1 MRDETSPPI
10 ISPLRSAAA
19 LAIAGVR
26 PLKSKGQNFLVQA
39 RIADRIVAAAELA
52 PGDDVIEIGP
62 GLGIL
67 SERIARCPIRRLA
80 LVELDPRLSERLC
93 AHFEHDSYVSIIA
106 RDFLK
111 TDFRELYERQ
121 PLRIIGNLPF
131 NVAAAILERLCGH
144 HAAIAR
150 MVLMFQREVAERIR
164 AARASFSPRRGTRGA
179 VDDTRVLF
187 RSAQDDSQR
196 TMWWTSP
203 DARSRRIR
211 APLRANRS
219 VGARRDAF
227 RDRLRPPRSL
237 ARTARARGPRPR
249 CLSCPKSNRS
259 AGSSHARPRD
269 AQSSP
274 PRSTNHASAGSSR
287 QISPTRSR
295 IAPSN
300 ASAGAPNT

>member
-67 SERIARCPIRRLA
+67 SERIACCPIRGLT
-80 LVELDPRLSERLC
+80 LVELDPRLSERLR
-93 AHFEHDSYVSIIA
+93 AHFEHDTRVSIIV

-111 TDFRELYERQ
+111 TDFRALLGRAFSFSRRRRQ
-121 PLRIIGNLPF
+121 FPS
-131 NVAAAILERLCGH
+131 AAQGR
-144 HAAIAR
+144 R
-150 MVLMFQREVAERIR
+150 RSNRIR

-259 AGSSHARPRD
+259 AGALHAPPRG
-269 AQSSP
+269 APALPPRSMSRASAASSP
-274 PRSTNHASAGSSR
+274 P
-287 QISPTRSR
+287 ISPTRSR

-300 ASAGAPNT
+300 VSAGAPSI

>member
-111 TDFRELYERQ
+111 TNFRELYERQ
-121 PLRIIGNLPF
+121 PLKIIGNLPF
-131 NVAAAILERLCGH
+131 NAAAAILERLCSH

-164 AARASFSPRRGTRGA
+164 AHAGASAYGALSVYTALYWDVLSYFRVGAGNFHPRPKVDAEVIVFAPRAPLFHVGEERSVLSTIRASFSAPRKT
-179 VDDTRVLF
+179 
-187 RSAQDDSQR
+187 
-196 TMWWTSP
+196 
-203 DARSRRIR
+203 IR
-211 APLRANRS
+211 NALC
-219 VGARRDAF
+219 GGL
-227 RDRLRPPRSL
+227 RLRPDRVESVLHSARIDPAARAATLSVTDFVRLARSL
-237 ARTARARGPRPR
+237 EPLVHEDRA
-249 CLSCPKSNRS
+249 
-259 AGSSHARPRD
+259 HD
-269 AQSSP
+269 A
-274 PRSTNHASAGSSR
+274 
-287 QISPTRSR
+287 
-295 IAPSN
+295 
-300 ASAGAPNT
+300 